1 MSDAVSLQLGEDG
14 VLVAQMNLP
23 GRPMNVVGDA
33 LMQGLDQ
40 AVQRLADPAVKGLV
54 LTSGKADFCAGGD
67 LDRMARWTRPE
78 EPFEASM
85 VMKAVL
91 RRLETQG
98 KPVVA
103 ALNGHALGG
112 GLEIALACHAR
123 IALDDA
129 RLKIGQPE
137 VKFGLLPGGG
147 GTVRLP
153 RLIGIQAALQL
164 MTEGTDLSP
173 QKALALGLVTALA
186 RDRDDLLAQARA
198 WVLAR
203 QSGPTRQP
211 WDEPKFR
218 FPGGDSRSPAMAQ
231 LWTVAPSVASARTW
245 GNLPAV
251 QHIMSS
257 VYEGGLLGFEAA
269 CEVESRYFAACVMS
283 QASKNMIGT
292 LWHQLNALKKGAS
305 RPAGQPAS
313 KVRKLG
319 VLGAGMMGAGIA
331 YTAAKAGLEVV
342 LLDSS
347 QEGAERGKA
356 WSQGLLDGAVRKG
369 RSTPTKRDA
378 LLALI
383 TPTTDFADLSGC
395 DLVIEA
401 VFEDR
406 AVKADVTARAE
417 AVMGAS
423 AVFASNTS
431 TLPITGLAQAS
442 ARPDHF
448 IGLHFFSPVDKMPL
462 VEIIVGAQT
471 SDATLARGFDFVQQI
486 GKTPIVVNDSRG
498 FYTSRVFATYVM
510 EGIAMLKEGVHPRSI
525 EVAGQQAGMPMPPL
539 ALQDEVSLSLS
550 LHVAEQTRKDLL
562 AEGRPIAEHPALSV
576 IRDLCAVGRVGKKVG
591 QGFYDWPGREAA
603 VDGAGAAGS
612 DKGQKVEKGEKSE
625 KGEKGEKRLWPGLA
639 ERYPV
644 AAQQPEQRELMDRL
658 MFIQANE
665 AARCLEEGVLR
676 SVADGN
682 IGSIMGW
689 GFAPFEGGAL
699 QFINA
704 RGVGAFVERCRELAA
719 RHGPRFEPAGLLVKL
734 AAEGRLVVDR

>member
-1 MSDAVSLQLGEDG
+1 MSDAVKLQLGEDG
-14 VLVAQMNLP
+14 VLLAVMDLP

-33 LMQGLDQ
+33 LMHGIAQ
-40 AVQRLADPAVKGLV
+40 AVERMADPAVKGLV

-67 LDRMARWTRPE
+67 LDRMSRWTRPE
-78 EPFEASM
+78 EPFDTSM
-85 VMKAVL
+85 AMKAQL

-103 ALNGHALGG
+103 AINGHALGG

-123 IALDDA
+123 IAVDDA

-153 RLIGIQAALQL
+153 RLIGMQAALQL

-173 QKALALGLVTALA
+173 QKALALGLLA
-186 RDRDDLLAQARA
+186 AVAPNRDELLAQARA
-198 WVLAR
+198 WVLAH
-203 QSGPTRQP
+203 PAARQP

-245 GNLPAV
+245 GNFPAV

-269 CEVESRYFAACVMS
+269 CEVESRYFAACAMS

-305 RPAGQPAS
+305 RPAGQPAA

-331 YTAAKAGLEVV
+331 YVAAKAGLEVV

-369 RSTPTKRDA
+369 RSTPAKRDA
-378 LLALI
+378 LLACI
-383 TPTTDFADLSGC
+383 APTTDFADLSGC

-406 AVKADVTARAE
+406 AVKAEVTAKAE

-498 FYTSRVFATYVM
+498 FYTSRVFATYLM

-562 AEGRPIAEHPALSV
+562 AEGRPIAEHPGSSV
-576 IRDLCAVGRVGKKVG
+576 IRDLCGIGRVGKKVG

-603 VDGAGAAGS
+603 VDGAAAVQN
-612 DKGQKVEKGEKSE
+612 DKGQKV
-625 KGEKGEKRLWPGLA
+625 EKGEKRLWPGLA

-734 AAEGRLVVDR
+734 AAEGRLVADR

>member
-1 MSDAVSLQLGEDG
+1 MSDAVSLQLGDEG
-14 VLVAQMNLP
+14 VLVARMDLP

-33 LMQGLDQ
+33 LMQGIEQ
-40 AVQRLADPAVKGLV
+40 ALERLADPAVKGLV
-54 LTSGKADFCAGGD
+54 LTSAKADFCAGGD
-67 LDRMARWTRPE
+67 LDRMSRWTRPE

-85 VMKAVL
+85 TMKAAL

-103 ALNGHALGG
+103 AINGHALGG

-123 IALDDA
+123 IAVDDA

-153 RLIGIQAALQL
+153 RLIGMQAALQL

-173 QKALALGLVTALA
+173 QKALSLGLLTALA
-186 RDRDDLLAQARA
+186 RDRDDLLVLARA
-198 WVLAR
+198 WVLAH
-203 QSGPTRQP
+203 QNGPTRQP

-269 CEVESRYFAACVMS
+269 SEVESRYFAACVMS

-313 KVRKLG
+313 QVSKLG

-342 LLDSS
+342 LIDTT

-356 WSQGLLDGAVRKG
+356 YSQGLQDAAVKKG
-369 RSTPTKRDA
+369 RSTPEKRDA
-378 LLALI
+378 LLARI
-383 TPTTDFADLSGC
+383 TPTIDFEALAGC

-417 AVMGAS
+417 AVMGAD
-423 AVFASNTS
+423 AVFATNTS
-431 TLPITGLAQAS
+431 TLPITGLAKAS
-442 ARPDHF
+442 ARPAHF

-471 SDATLARGFDFVQQI
+471 SDATLARSFDFVQQI
-486 GKTPIVVNDSRG
+486 GKSPIVVNDSRG

-525 EVAGQQAGMPMPPL
+525 EVAGQQSGMPMPPL

-550 LHVAEQTRKDLL
+550 LHVAEQTQRDLA
-562 AEGRPIAEHPALSV
+562 AEGHSVAEHPGLSV
-576 IRDLCAVGRVGKKVG
+576 IREMCVLGRVGKKAG
-591 QGFYDWPGREAA
+591 QGFYDWPDASQKA
-603 VDGAGAAGS
+603 AGA
-612 DKGQKVEKGEKSE
+612 QR
-625 KGEKGEKRLWPGLA
+625 RLWPGLA

-644 AAQQPEQRELMDRL
+644 AAQQPDQRELTERL

-704 RGVGAFVERCRELAA
+704 RGVPAFVARCSELAA
-719 RHGPRFEPAGLLVKL
+719 QHGPRFEPAAMLVKL
-734 AAEGRLVVDR
+734 AAEARPVTDR